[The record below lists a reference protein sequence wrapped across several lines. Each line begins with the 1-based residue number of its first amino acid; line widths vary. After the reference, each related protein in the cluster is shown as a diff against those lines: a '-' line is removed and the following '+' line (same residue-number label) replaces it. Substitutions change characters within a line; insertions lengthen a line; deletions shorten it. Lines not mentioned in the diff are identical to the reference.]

1 MNDKKLIEKWLAE
14 KNLSL
19 TGDQISALL
28 EHIDLIK
35 ASSGRMNL
43 VSKNDLPKLVER
55 HLLDSLLVLTV
66 YKFPPG
72 ATVADLGS
80 GAGFPGVPVAIARPD
95 LKIDLIESRQR
106 KSLFLKKV
114 VEKLKLINVQVVNK
128 RWERIDKP
136 YDIVLVR
143 AVFNKED
150 LQKKVIP
157 HLSPGGVLLHFAK
170 YNNINVLKK

>member
-1 MNDKKLIEKWLAE
+1 MGDKKAIEKWLAE

-19 TGDQISALL
+19 TGNQISALL
-28 EHIDLIK
+28 EHLDFIK

-95 LKIDLIESRQR
+95 LKIDLIESRLR

-114 VEKLKLINVQVVNK
+114 VDNLELINVQVVNK
-128 RWERIDKP
+128 RWEKVEKL

-143 AVFNKED
+143 AVFNEQD

-170 YNNINVLKK
+170 HNNINILKR